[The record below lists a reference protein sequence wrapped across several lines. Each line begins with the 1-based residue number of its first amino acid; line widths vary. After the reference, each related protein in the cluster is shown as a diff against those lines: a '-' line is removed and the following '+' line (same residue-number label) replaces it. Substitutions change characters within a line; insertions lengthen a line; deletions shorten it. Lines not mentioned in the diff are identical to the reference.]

1 MIQPIGRIRE
11 NFAVLCAVLAP
22 QSLIGKLDYEYQY
35 AKIQG
40 ANTTSSAPASS
51 SSSTVLPR

>member
-1 MIQPIGRIRE
+1 MIQLIGRIRE
-11 NFAVLCAVLAP
+11 NFAALCVALAP
-22 QSLIGKLDYEYQY
+22 QSLIDKLDYEYQY

-40 ANTTSSAPASS
+40 ANTIASAPASS